1 MQPSA
6 IATMRREAKS
16 AGPGGVRPTN
26 RIASARRVPSCRE
39 IFQDLNEVD
48 SKAGGVVR
56 VASVEG
62 NSDEV

>member
-6 IATMRREAKS
+6 ITTMRREAKS
-16 AGPGGVRPTN
+16 AEPVGVRSRN
-26 RIASARRVPSCRE
+26 RIANARRVPSCRE
-39 IFQDLNEVD
+39 LFQDLNEVD

-62 NSDEV
+62 NSDEA